1 MHTPPKILALLTL
14 LLFGAFTLAS
24 APLSAHHGWRW
35 AENENSEIS
44 GTIKS
49 TKLGN
54 PHGLVYIDVGG
65 EEWTVEVGQP
75 WRNDRAGL
83 KDNLLA
89 AGVKMTV
96 QGHRSIDKA
105 QKVFKAERVIIDGKT
120 YDLYPE
126 RD

>member
-1 MHTPPKILALLTL
+1 MQPSRKGIALLILALFTAVTL
-14 LLFGAFTLAS
+14 GS
-24 APLSAHHGWRW
+24 VPLSAHHGWRW

-54 PHGLVYIDVGG
+54 PHGLVYLDVNG

-75 WRNDRAGL
+75 WRNDKAGL

-89 AGVKMTV
+89 VDVKVTV
-96 QGHRSIDKA
+96 QGHRSLDKA
-105 QKVFKAERVIIDGKT
+105 QKVFKAERVIIEGKT
-120 YDLYPE
+120 FDLYPE